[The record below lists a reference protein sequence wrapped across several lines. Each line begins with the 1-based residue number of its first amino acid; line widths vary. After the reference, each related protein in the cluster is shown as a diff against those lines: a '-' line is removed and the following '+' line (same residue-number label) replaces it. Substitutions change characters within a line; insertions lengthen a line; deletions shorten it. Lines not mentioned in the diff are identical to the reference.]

1 MSPWLYSVNAFQ
13 SLSIIQVPST
23 ASLRQK
29 QNSSTSSGRQGGSKR
44 TQLSPDLE
52 MDFEPG
58 DILDDEDDVEVLV
71 LRENGDVEQV

>member
-1 MSPWLYSVNAFQ
+1 M
-13 SLSIIQVPST
+13 PSS

-44 TQLSPDLE
+44 SQLSHDLE

-58 DILDDEDDVEVLV
+58 DDFLEDEDDVEVLV
-71 LRENGDVEQV
+71 LRENGDVVEQV